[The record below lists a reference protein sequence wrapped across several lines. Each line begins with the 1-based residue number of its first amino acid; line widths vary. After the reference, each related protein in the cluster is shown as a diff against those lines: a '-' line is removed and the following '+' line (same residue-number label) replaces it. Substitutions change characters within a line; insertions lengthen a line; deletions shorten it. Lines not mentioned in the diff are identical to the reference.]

1 MREQL
6 AREYDA
12 ANGIIIPLDPKDT
25 MPAFRKIVRLVL
37 DGLAARNLVARPDL
51 AYKAM
56 FPFPDAPGYAGT
68 RHPRR
73 GRTDPR
79 TPWGRGGAL
88 TGRHT
93 RPRARTGRRILQFVS
108 GLSLTL
114 AILCAF
120 HVGWVWWGDAFDGIH
135 TQQTLAVRHGV
146 KDVDAGD
153 ATRIAEPRGGDPP
166 AETEPGHGGR
176 HRLDVDTPVQA
187 TTGNAPSRKAPAR
200 TCSPTRG

>member
-1 MREQL
+1 M
-6 AREYDA
+6 
-12 ANGIIIPLDPKDT
+12 
-25 MPAFRKIVRLVL
+25 
-37 DGLAARNLVARPDL
+37 
-51 AYKAM
+51 
-56 FPFPDAPGYAGT
+56 
-68 RHPRR
+68 
-73 GRTDPR
+73 
-79 TPWGRGGAL
+79 

-93 RPRARTGRRILQFVS
+93 RPRARTGRRILQFAS

-166 AETEPGHGGR
+166 AETEPGHGAVIGWMWIPRFGHDWKRAIQEGTGTDVLANQGIGHYGHTPMPGGKGNSAYAGHRTPGDLGAADTLEPGDPIVIQTAR
-176 HRLDVDTPVQA
+176 HWYVYKVQSSWMTTPDDVAVVADQPGQGDTRSIVF
-187 TTGNAPSRKAPAR
+187 
-200 TCSPTRG
+200 